1 MIVCNRCGKE
11 NQDHYKFCLGCGA
24 ELSPDD
30 GTGNVGTMKTMMAES
45 GGRSSPTPPGGVPHH
60 GGGGR
65 LPGVGA
71 PPAGPMGGPGS
82 GPNQMGGPMGNPGSA
97 PHPMPGMGGPGGPMG
112 GHNMGNQGR
121 GPAPQYG
128 GAPGRAPAGPPP
140 GVGAPGF
147 GPPPGG
153 GMPGAGFGAPPPQG
167 QPGGWGGPPPMG
179 APPMGAPPMGAPPP
193 QPMGGMGMPPGAPPA
208 MAAGLRKCPQCNS
221 DVPPNFKFCGVCG
234 SAVATPPPPQQAQPA
249 YGAAPSGG
257 FGAAPAQQ
265 PRAIITL
272 IRPDGSEGGTFPLH
286 EGENKIGRDHGQIF
300 ENDGYLSPTH
310 CDLIVQ
316 GSGAIVRDLDSLNG
330 VFVRMTGEE
339 EIQPSQII
347 RMGQEL
353 LRFDL
358 LEPPTPLED
367 GTEVMGSPNPGYW
380 GKITVIIG
388 NGVDGSA
395 YPLLGESVTMGR
407 ERGDINFPDDGYV
420 SGLHA
425 RLSTRNG
432 KVYLADLG
440 SSNGTFLRVLGERKI
455 GHESFVLLGQ
465 QLFRLGLR

>member
-1 MIVCNRCGKE
+1 
-11 NQDHYKFCLGCGA
+11 
-24 ELSPDD
+24 
-30 GTGNVGTMKTMMAES
+30 
-45 GGRSSPTPPGGVPHH
+45 
-60 GGGGR
+60 
-65 LPGVGA
+65 A
-71 PPAGPMGGPGS
+71 PPSGPMGGPGS
-82 GPNQMGGPMGNPGSA
+82 GPIGPMGNPGSA
-97 PHPMPGMGGPGGPMG
+97 PHPMPMGVPGGPPPMAPGFGGAPIGGPG
-112 GHNMGNQGR
+112 R
-121 GPAPQYG
+121 TPAPQYG
-128 GAPGRAPAGPPP
+128 VPGRAPAGPPP
-140 GVGAPGF
+140 GVGAAGF

-153 GMPGAGFGAPPPQG
+153 GFGAPPPQG
-167 QPGGWGGPPPMG
+167 QPGGWGG
-179 APPMGAPPMGAPPP
+179 APP
-193 QPMGGMGMPPGAPPA
+193 PMGGMGPGPGPGPVPGGGAPA
-208 MAAGLRKCPQCNS
+208 MAAGPRKCPQCAS

-234 SAVATPPPPQQAQPA
+234 SAVATAPAPQPAQPA
-249 YGAAPSGG
+249 YGGAPQGG
-257 FGAAPAQQ
+257 FGAAAAQ

-272 IRPDGSEGGTFPLH
+272 IRPDGSEGGTFPLRD
-286 EGENKIGRDHGQIF
+286 GENKIGRDHGQIF

-310 CDLIVQ
+310 CDIIVSA
-316 GSGAIVRDLDSLNG
+316 GGAVVRDLDSLNG

-339 EIQPSQII
+339 EIQPGQII

-440 SSNGTFLRVLGERKI
+440 SSNGTFLRVQGERKI

>member
-1 MIVCNRCGKE
+1 M
-11 NQDHYKFCLGCGA
+11 
-24 ELSPDD
+24 
-30 GTGNVGTMKTMMAES
+30 
-45 GGRSSPTPPGGVPHH
+45 
-60 GGGGR
+60 
-65 LPGVGA
+65 
-71 PPAGPMGGPGS
+71 
-82 GPNQMGGPMGNPGSA
+82 
-97 PHPMPGMGGPGGPMG
+97 
-112 GHNMGNQGR
+112 
-121 GPAPQYG
+121 
-128 GAPGRAPAGPPP
+128 
-140 GVGAPGF
+140 
-147 GPPPGG
+147 PPGG
-153 GMPGAGFGAPPPQG
+153 GMGA
-167 QPGGWGGPPPMG
+167 
-179 APPMGAPPMGAPPP
+179 PP
-193 QPMGGMGMPPGAPPA
+193 QPMGGMGMPPGPAPAGPA
-208 MAAGLRKCPQCNS
+208 SAAGPRKCPQCGS

-234 SAVATPPPPQQAQPA
+234 SAVASPPPAQPA
-249 YGAAPSGG
+249 APAYGGGPSPG

-272 IRPDGSEGGTFPLH
+272 IRPDGSEGGTFPLR

-310 CDLIVQ
+310 CDLIVA
-316 GSGAIVRDLDSLNG
+316 GNGAIVRDLDSLNG

-339 EIQPSQII
+339 EIQPGQII

-455 GHESFVLLGQ
+455 AHDSFVLLGQ

>member
-1 MIVCNRCGKE
+1 
-11 NQDHYKFCLGCGA
+11 
-24 ELSPDD
+24 
-30 GTGNVGTMKTMMAES
+30 
-45 GGRSSPTPPGGVPHH
+45 
-60 GGGGR
+60 
-65 LPGVGA
+65 
-71 PPAGPMGGPGS
+71 
-82 GPNQMGGPMGNPGSA
+82 
-97 PHPMPGMGGPGGPMG
+97 
-112 GHNMGNQGR
+112 
-121 GPAPQYG
+121 
-128 GAPGRAPAGPPP
+128 
-140 GVGAPGF
+140 
-147 GPPPGG
+147 
-153 GMPGAGFGAPPPQG
+153 
-167 QPGGWGGPPPMG
+167 
-179 APPMGAPPMGAPPP
+179 MGAPPP
-193 QPMGGMGMPPGAPPA
+193 QPMGGMGLPPGPPPQ
-208 MAAGLRKCPQCNS
+208 MATGPRKCPQCGS

-234 SAVATPPPPQQAQPA
+234 SAVATAPAPQPA
-249 YGAAPSGG
+249 GGPSYGGGAPAQQG

-272 IRPDGSEGGTFPLH
+272 IRPDGSEGGTFPLR

-310 CDLIVQ
+310 CDLIVA
-316 GSGAIVRDLDSLNG
+316 GSGAVVRDLDSLNG

-339 EIQPSQII
+339 EIQPGQII

-440 SSNGTFLRVLGERKI
+440 SSNGTFLRVQGERKI

>member
-24 ELSPDD
+24 ELTPDEN
-30 GTGNVGTMKTMMAES
+30 GSVGTMKTMMAES
-45 GGRSSPTPPGGVPHH
+45 GARQAPTPPGGVPH
-60 GGGGR
+60 GGR
-65 LPGVGA
+65 GLPGVGA
-71 PPAGPMGGPGS
+71 PPGPM
-82 GPNQMGGPMGNPGSA
+82 PMGNPGSG
-97 PHPMPGMGGPGGPMG
+97 PHLGGPPMG
-112 GHNMGNQGR
+112 GNQFGGAPPLGGR
-121 GPAPQYG
+121 GPSSQYG
-128 GAPGRAPAGPPP
+128 GGARSPAGPPP

-147 GPPPGG
+147 GQGPGGMPPGG
-153 GMPGAGFGAPPPQG
+153 GFGGPPPGHAAQGGWGAPPPPAG
-167 QPGGWGGPPPMG
+167 GPPGGPPQGPPPMG
-179 APPMGAPPMGAPPP
+179 P
-193 QPMGGMGMPPGAPPA
+193 PPGARGMPGSGPA
-208 MAAGLRKCPQCNS
+208 AMPGAGPRKCPQCGS

-234 SAVATPPPPQQAQPA
+234 SAVATAPPPQQAAPA
-249 YGAAPSGG
+249 YGQAPAPGG
-257 FGAAPAQQ
+257 FGQPAAAPQ

-272 IRPDGSEGGTFPLH
+272 IRPDGSEGGTYGLH

-300 ENDGYLSPTH
+300 ETDGYLSPTH
-310 CDLIVQ
+310 CDIVV
-316 GSGAIVRDLDSLNG
+316 SGNAALVRDLDSLNG

-339 EIQPSQII
+339 EIQPGQII

-388 NGVDGSA
+388 NSVDGSA
-395 YPLLGESVTMGR
+395 YPLLGDSVTMGR

-425 RLSTRNG
+425 RLSTRGG

-440 SSNGTFLRVLGERKI
+440 SSNGTFLRVAGERKI

-465 QLFRLGLR
+465 QLFRLALR

>member
-45 GGRSSPTPPGGVPHH
+45 GGRPSPTPPGGVPHH

-71 PPAGPMGGPGS
+71 PPSGPMGGPGS
-82 GPNQMGGPMGNPGSA
+82 GPHQMGGQMGAPGNPGSA
-97 PHPMPGMGGPGGPMG
+97 PHPMPGPMGAPGSGPMG
-112 GHNMGNQGR
+112 GHNMGGPGR

-128 GAPGRAPAGPPP
+128 GVPGRAPAGPPP

-167 QPGGWGGPPPMG
+167 QPGGWGGPPPAG
-179 APPMGAPPMGAPPP
+179 MGAPPP
-193 QPMGGMGMPPGAPPA
+193 QPPMGGMGMPPGAPPA
-208 MAAGLRKCPQCNS
+208 MATGPRKCPQCGS

-234 SAVATPPPPQQAQPA
+234 SAVATPSQPSQPAQPA
-249 YGAAPSGG
+249 YGGQPAPG

-272 IRPDGSEGGTFPLH
+272 IRPDGSEGGTFALH

-316 GSGAIVRDLDSLNG
+316 GNGAVVRDLDSLNG

-339 EIQPSQII
+339 EIQPGQII